1 MTKAMETASDISFII
16 KGAHE
21 NKWVAIAPDYSRV
34 LAAADSL
41 RELMRSVTDP
51 DVIFYRVL
59 PLNVTFAPATSSRYE
74 V

>member
-1 MTKAMETASDISFII
+1 MTKAMETTSDISTII

-21 NKWVAIAPDYSRV
+21 NKWVAITADYSRV

-59 PLNVTFAPATSSRYE
+59 PLNVTFAPTSY
-74 V
+74 